1 MTPHEAHHISHH
13 ATPVCSAPCL
23 TYVGAAGKTSQ
34 RDSSQLRH
42 IAGIAEF
49 ALVHIVE
56 FARAGSATLLA
67 SALRSTFG
75 SFGARPEPFETSAS
89 SSSSSS
95 SQPTFLG
102 DVPCTEPYRKARPK
116 PAKSPD
122 TLVGRPTDLS
132 ETTFSPTSQSLSSG
146 EKTPLRI
153 SRRRAAAACA
163 KPSAFSAVTASG
175 RAMRSPPSCR
185 KFSSVRECGT

>member
-1 MTPHEAHHISHH
+1 MTPHEAHHISHP
-13 ATPVCSAPCL
+13 ATPVCSAHCL
-23 TYVGAAGKTSQ
+23 IYVGAAGKTSQ

-42 IAGIAEF
+42 IAGFAGRALVHIAEF
-49 ALVHIVE
+49 ARVD
-56 FARAGSATLLA
+56 SATLLA

-75 SFGARPEPFETSAS
+75 SLGARPEPFENSAS
-89 SSSSSS
+89 ASS

-163 KPSAFSAVTASG
+163 KPSAFSAVIASG